1 MTRPEHHPG
10 PTCPRG
16 PESVRRLPGVNFGNA
31 PARVHATAILIAI
44 TVIAGHAQTFTTLVN
59 FDEKDG
65 QIPIGPLV
73 QDLNGNFYGTARQA

>member
-1 MTRPEHHPG
+1 
-10 PTCPRG
+10 
-16 PESVRRLPGVNFGNA
+16 
-31 PARVHATAILIAI
+31 
-44 TVIAGHAQTFTTLVN
+44 VIAGHAQTFTTLVN